1 MSELAPLLRIF
12 LYIAG
17 TWLAARG
24 VPKPLADYITTDPAM
39 IELIAQAGGAL
50 IGVGAFIWWRIAKR
64 FGWTT

>member
-24 VPKPLADYITTDPAM
+24 VPPELAKYVTTDPAVL
-39 IELIAQAGGAL
+39 ELASQAVGAL
-50 IGVGAFIWWRIAKR
+50 IGLLAFLWWRIAKR

>member
-24 VPKPLADYITTDPAM
+24 VPPELAHYITTDAAVL
-39 IELIAQAGGAL
+39 ELASQALGAL
-50 IGVGAFIWWRIAKR
+50 IGLLAFIWWRIAKR